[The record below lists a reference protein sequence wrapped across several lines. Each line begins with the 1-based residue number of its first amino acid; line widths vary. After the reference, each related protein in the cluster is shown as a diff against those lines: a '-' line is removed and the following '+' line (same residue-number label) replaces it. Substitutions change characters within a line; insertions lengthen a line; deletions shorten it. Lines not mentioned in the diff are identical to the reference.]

1 MVTLLQATRLQK
13 KKSEHLHLWLC
24 ATKISTFSQTMM
36 FSKPSPSVF
45 LRSDLT
51 RASAERQHSAVSR
64 GQQNILVLSFNTK
77 KCFELICGFAEAFLD
92 NICPESLTEE
102 EVVALGYS
110 LSVI

>member
-1 MVTLLQATRLQK
+1 
-13 KKSEHLHLWLC
+13 
-24 ATKISTFSQTMM
+24 M
-36 FSKPSPSVF
+36 FSKPSASVF
-45 LRSDLT
+45 C
-51 RASAERQHSAVSR
+51 AERQHSAVSR
-64 GQQNILVLSFNTK
+64 GQQNILGLSFNTK

>member
-1 MVTLLQATRLQK
+1 MVTLLQATRLQKK

-24 ATKISTFSQTMM
+24 ATKISTLSHTMM
-36 FSKPSPSVF
+36 FSKPSASVF
-45 LRSDLT
+45 C
-51 RASAERQHSAVSR
+51 AERQHSAVSR
-64 GQQNILVLSFNTK
+64 GQQNILGLSFNTK